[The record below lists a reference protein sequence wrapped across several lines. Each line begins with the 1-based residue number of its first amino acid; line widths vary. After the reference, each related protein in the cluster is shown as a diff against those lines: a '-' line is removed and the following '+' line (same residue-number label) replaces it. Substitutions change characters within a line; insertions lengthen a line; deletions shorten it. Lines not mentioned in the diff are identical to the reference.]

1 MRLPA
6 SSIVARRLSAWLL
19 SAFVAFLAVPAYAQ
33 TEVPSNWPLKPPGL
47 NVGDEFR
54 LLFMGKNSRNAD
66 STDIAVYDL
75 YVQGRIADI
84 GHADIKAYASH
95 FKVLG
100 STATV
105 NARTHTGTTGTG
117 GVPIYWLD
125 GPKVADNYADFYD
138 GSWNDKDGATL
149 EDGTSLSS
157 GRKDQFICTGT
168 NDDGTTESQPL
179 GAATC
184 AGTKINISG
193 NTLSGATGAS
203 SAASRYLVLSGV
215 FRVGNFT
222 ATTPAIESVSVTS
235 DTGSDGEYVKDDA
248 IKVTVTFSEAVAVTG
263 TPKIKMRLSE
273 GATPKRP
280 SYVAAESTAT
290 ALVFSYTVKAE
301 DYSYGGVIIP
311 RDGIV
316 LSGGATIEN
325 QAGTVDADL
334 DHAKKDS
341 LSAHK
346 VHVRPKVTSVT
357 VASTPAADGSYRTG
371 ETIQIDLTFDKA
383 VAVFTDFGTPEVWF
397 VMDGSNPA
405 RREAA
410 YATTVGDHVVRFEYA
425 VQAGDLDLDG
435 ISFMNHAIVWNDGA
449 IVRKEHGDVDDLD
462 TLKIQRAAENG
473 GTTSTF
479 ALPGHRVN
487 AAVSTDATLSG
498 LALKDGSTAIEL
510 TPSPFVATTT
520 SYTAAVANAV
530 DEITIVPTVND
541 DTATYEI
548 QNSGGTALVDT
559 DSNADDFQV
568 DLAVGANTIKVQV
581 TAEDGTTDTYT
592 VVVTRAAAATP
603 TVSISADKTSAV
615 FKEDGITYTVTR
627 TGSTTAALSVS
638 VALTQTK
645 NFLATSN
652 LTQTVTIGAG
662 DSTGA
667 FTISAADFQHFA
679 TGTKVEGGTLTA
691 TVQDVLGY
699 DPGSP
704 SSVDVAIVI
713 GVMIRFDMG
722 AYQVA
727 EGAGTLTVKL
737 IARTGPGAP
746 RPTYDS
752 SFQFST
758 PQGSALADIDYV
770 DIGGGDNFLSTDFT
784 ADGGV
789 WKAEQTYDIAITND
803 TLDETDETFEFQ
815 LHRNIEFESFS
826 FVDASGNS
834 CGDTCK
840 ATVTIVDDD
849 APIPEAT
856 IAAGSATEGS
866 PVMFTVTLSTTTTV
880 PVTVPY
886 STSVESDDTATLS
899 ASAPGGADFV
909 NVNNAAITIQAG
921 SMTGTIPIST
931 TDDTVDEPDETFTV
945 TLGTPTNATLGTT
958 TAAKGTI
965 ADNDAT
971 PTATL
976 ALNPTSISEDGGSS
990 TVTATLDRAS
1000 SEATTITVSAMAVSP
1015 AVAADFTLSGSTLT
1029 IAAGS
1034 TTSTGTVTISAND
1047 NSVAGGNKSVT
1058 VSATAAN
1065 DLAVTAPSNKT
1076 LTITDDDGASN
1087 RVTLTVSP
1095 ATVAENATGSARTVT
1110 VTATLNG
1117 SALASDA
1124 VVTVS
1129 VDADTATEDDDFTAV
1144 EDFTVTITG
1153 GSTSGSATFDLIPN
1167 NDTTDEPDET
1177 VKVTGRTTVSGLT
1190 VLPSAGV
1197 PVTIADNDA
1206 TPAVTLVLTPA
1217 SIPEDGGTTTLS
1229 TVTATLDHASSEA
1242 TTIDI
1247 SAAAGTNTEAGD
1259 FTVTTNKRLTIAAGA
1274 TTSTGTVT
1282 VRAVNDGIYTGDKSV
1297 TVSGTATNDLNIVQ
1311 PAAQTLTITEDD
1323 TASTEVTLSV
1333 SPASIPEGATGN
1345 ARRVTVTATLNNAAR
1360 PDATVVNVTVAGVTA
1375 TAGDFT
1381 AVPPFDVTIPAGD
1394 SSATA
1399 MFTLAPVD
1407 DDTDEAD
1414 ETVGV
1419 TGTTT
1424 APGLTVGPAVAPTVT
1439 IADNDATPTVTLV
1452 LAPASIPENGGS
1464 STVTATLNHPSSE
1477 DTTVTVSAA
1486 AGTNTDPNDFT
1497 KSGSTLTIAAGAT
1510 ASTGTVTISATN
1522 NTVADGDKSV
1532 TVFAT
1537 AANDLDVTAPAN
1549 RTLAITDDEVAS
1561 TGLTLTVSPDSV
1573 SESAT
1578 GNARTV
1584 TVTATLNGS
1593 AREAGTVVTISVDG
1607 NTATAGTD
1615 FALVT
1620 DFALTIDAR
1629 STVGSAEFNLIP
1641 LPDTTDEP
1649 DETVTVTGAVS
1660 GLSVLPAGG
1669 ATVTLTDDDDTPEV
1683 TLVLTPASIPEN
1695 GGTTTRSTV
1704 TATLDHASSETTTVT
1719 VSTTPVGAAETGDYA
1734 QSGTTLTIAAGATTS
1749 TGTVRIRA
1757 IDNDVDHPNRQV
1769 TVSGAAANDRAIGQP
1784 APVTLTITDEEAT
1797 SNQVTLTVSPA
1808 AISEGATGSARTVT
1822 VTVSLNAAAR
1832 ETAATVTLSIS
1843 GGTAD
1848 AGDDFT
1854 VVQDVVL
1861 TIPAG
1866 STSGTAQ
1873 FTLAPIDDTTDEPNE
1888 TVRVSG
1894 TSATSGITVNQPAG
1908 GLTVTINDNDDTPE
1922 VTLVLT
1928 PSSISEAGG
1937 TSTVTATLD
1946 HPSSQATTIT
1956 VSVIPLVDAD
1966 ADDYTQTGTTLT
1978 IAAEATTSAGSVTI
1992 AANDNQIDHANRQLG
2007 ISGAAVNGLGVEQ
2020 PDIAPL
2026 EITDNELT
2034 STEVTLTVSPATISE
2049 GATSTPARTVTVT
2062 GTLDAAA
2069 READANVTL
2078 SIIGGTAVAGGDFT
2092 AVAPLTLT
2100 VPAGSTAGTATFELI
2115 PINDTTDEPNE
2126 TVRVSGVTATAGIS
2140 VGQPSGGNTVTITDN
2155 DDPPTVTLVLSQ
2167 SSISENRGTSTVTA
2181 TLDHRSSQATTITL
2195 TATAGANTA
2204 AADFSVTSNKTL
2216 TIAADATTSTGTVT
2230 ITGVDNEFDD
2240 TAAKSVTVSGSASN
2254 GLGIVQPTAQT
2265 LAINDDEADST
2276 TVLLSVS
2283 PSSVSEGA
2291 TGAARTVTVTAML
2304 NGAARATTV
2313 PVTVSVAGNTA
2324 TAVTDF
2330 VAVSDFTITI
2340 ASGATSQTGT
2350 FTLAPENDD
2359 IDEPDETLTVSGS
2372 TTATGLTVGTASVT
2386 LADNDVAPTVTLVL
2400 APASINEDGGSST
2413 VTASLDHPSSEATTV
2428 AVSAA
2433 PGTGTAAADF
2443 TRAGAML
2450 TIAAGATSSTGTVT
2464 ITANDN
2470 DTYTGNKSA
2479 TVSGT
2484 AANDLDIVQP
2494 QAQTLTIAEDD
2505 TASTTVTLSVSPDT
2519 VAEDA
2524 TGPART
2530 VTVTATLN
2538 DAARP
2543 DATALTVTVA
2553 GVTAG
2558 AGTDFSLVPDLTV
2571 TIPADTMSAAATF
2584 DLAPVDDDTDEP
2596 DETVRVSGTT
2606 TASGLTVAPAG
2617 GLTVTLADN
2626 DATPVVTLVLAPTSI
2641 GEDGG
2646 SSTVTA
2652 TLDHPSSQATTVAV
2666 SAAPVNPA
2674 VMGDFTRSGTTL
2686 TIAAG
2691 GTTSTGTVTIAARD
2705 NEIDHPDRTV
2715 EVTGLAANNLAITQ
2729 PSTQTLTITDN
2740 EETSRVVQL
2749 TVSDLSGTNAIDE
2762 GDSATVT
2769 VTATLDAAAREDD
2782 AVVDVTVVGRTTDG
2796 TAAGT
2801 AEEGDDFSAVSDFI
2815 VTIPAGQT
2823 SATAMFTLT
2832 TLEDDTSE
2840 EVETVRIRGAINF
2853 ETQGPG
2859 LSVAPEDGRTVD
2871 IADNDPD
2878 PEVTLVLSPSSISE
2892 NSGVST
2898 VTATLD
2904 RPSGNSVTVQISA
2917 TATSPA
2923 TAADFNLSASRTVL
2937 IAAGRTISQNIGG
2950 PVTITGVNDSVVGTH
2965 KSVTVSGAAFSSRV
2979 VQPEPETLTISDDDT
2994 PATGITLTVSPDRV
3008 LENAAG
3014 SDRTVTVTAT
3024 LNGAAR
3030 STAAEVTVSVAGVTA
3045 TAGTDFMAVSDF
3057 AITIP
3062 ANLVSGTNTFTL
3074 APVNDET
3081 DEPDRTVRVS
3091 GTTSASG
3098 LTVSPSAGLTVT
3110 IADDDPSPQVTLAL
3124 SATSISESGG
3134 VSTVTATLDR
3144 PSSGQTTVTVTPA
3157 PVPPAVAGDYRLNGS
3172 RLTIAAGQTTS
3183 TGTVTIAAVN
3193 NEIAAADKAVEVSGT
3208 AETTGPGVTQPDAL
3222 TLTITDDEQ
3231 PSTAVLLSLSPE
3243 AISEGAR
3250 GNAQRVTVTAE
3261 LNGAARTADTVVA
3274 MVVTPGSATQGMDFA
3289 EVSGFPVTITAGRR
3303 SGSATFTLTPL
3314 DDSIDEPDETVR
3326 VTGSLSVPGLSLEQP
3341 PGGLTLTIEDNEPE
3355 PQATLVL
3362 MPESIREDGG
3372 SAEVTA
3378 TLDSPSTAATTITV
3392 TAAAVAPAVAGDFRL
3407 IGTTLTIPIGATES
3421 TGTVTIEAIDNEVA
3435 APNKRVAITATTD
3448 NAFGVGD
3455 PVDRTLTIT
3464 DNDSPSRAVTLSV
3477 SPPEIQEG
3485 ASRTVTVTAELD
3497 GAARPDPTEVVLAVG
3512 AGTAARSDFAAVDSF
3527 TLTIDA
3533 GQKSGTADFTLAPV
3547 DDETDEPDETIR
3559 VTGRASGLTVAPRTG
3574 VEVTIVDDDEAPA
3587 VRLVLTPESIREDGG
3602 VSRVSAILDHPSS
3615 QATTVT
3621 ISTVPG
3627 PSATDRDFKRSGTV
3641 LRVPAYTTWSTG
3653 SVTVRAVDNDTEEGE
3668 RTVTV
3673 SGAADNQ
3680 LGVVQPQA
3688 ATLTVTDDETASTEV
3703 ILTVSP
3709 ERVQERPAGQ
3719 SQRVTVTA
3727 TLDGAP
3733 RASETVVTVSV
3744 SDVAVQDFT
3753 VTIPAGDTRGTEVF
3767 ELTAEDD
3774 GVDGPDETVTVTGRA
3789 SGLTVLDATLTIT
3802 DEQPPTPPRPPRPQP
3817 PPTLSLAVVP
3827 DQVAEDATEV
3837 VQAVTATLH
3846 GGTRATDT
3854 NVTVSVSGD
3863 TATAGDDFLAVPDFT
3878 LTIPAGAPSGTG
3890 TFTLAPVDDAM
3901 DEPDETVRVTG
3912 TAPGVEAA
3920 PAVIVTIMD
3929 NDERGVTVTPAV
3941 LAVPPGAS
3949 GGYALVLTSQP
3960 TAPVTI
3966 AVMSDRG

>member
-1 MRLPA
+1 M
-6 SSIVARRLSAWLL
+6 
-19 SAFVAFLAVPAYAQ
+19 
-33 TEVPSNWPLKPPGL
+33 
-47 NVGDEFR
+47 
-54 LLFMGKNSRNAD
+54 
-66 STDIAVYDL
+66 
-75 YVQGRIADI
+75 
-84 GHADIKAYASH
+84 
-95 FKVLG
+95 
-100 STATV
+100 
-105 NARTHTGTTGTG
+105 
-117 GVPIYWLD
+117 
-125 GPKVADNYADFYD
+125 
-138 GSWNDKDGATL
+138 
-149 EDGTSLSS
+149 
-157 GRKDQFICTGT
+157 
-168 NDDGTTESQPL
+168 
-179 GAATC
+179 
-184 AGTKINISG
+184 
-193 NTLSGATGAS
+193 
-203 SAASRYLVLSGV
+203 
-215 FRVGNFT
+215 
-222 ATTPAIESVSVTS
+222 
-235 DTGSDGEYVKDDA
+235 
-248 IKVTVTFSEAVAVTG
+248 
-263 TPKIKMRLSE
+263 
-273 GATPKRP
+273 
-280 SYVAAESTAT
+280 
-290 ALVFSYTVKAE
+290 
-301 DYSYGGVIIP
+301 
-311 RDGIV
+311 
-316 LSGGATIEN
+316 
-325 QAGTVDADL
+325 
-334 DHAKKDS
+334 
-341 LSAHK
+341 
-346 VHVRPKVTSVT
+346 
-357 VASTPAADGSYRTG
+357 
-371 ETIQIDLTFDKA
+371 
-383 VAVFTDFGTPEVWF
+383 
-397 VMDGSNPA
+397 
-405 RREAA
+405 
-410 YATTVGDHVVRFEYA
+410 
-425 VQAGDLDLDG
+425 
-435 ISFMNHAIVWNDGA
+435 
-449 IVRKEHGDVDDLD
+449 
-462 TLKIQRAAENG
+462 
-473 GTTSTF
+473 
-479 ALPGHRVN
+479 
-487 AAVSTDATLSG
+487 
-498 LALKDGSTAIEL
+498 
-510 TPSPFVATTT
+510 
-520 SYTAAVANAV
+520 
-530 DEITIVPTVND
+530 
-541 DTATYEI
+541 
-548 QNSGGTALVDT
+548 
-559 DSNADDFQV
+559 
-568 DLAVGANTIKVQV
+568 
-581 TAEDGTTDTYT
+581 
-592 VVVTRAAAATP
+592 
-603 TVSISADKTSAV
+603 
-615 FKEDGITYTVTR
+615 
-627 TGSTTAALSVS
+627 
-638 VALTQTK
+638 
-645 NFLATSN
+645 
-652 LTQTVTIGAG
+652 
-662 DSTGA
+662 
-667 FTISAADFQHFA
+667 
-679 TGTKVEGGTLTA
+679 
-691 TVQDVLGY
+691 
-699 DPGSP
+699 
-704 SSVDVAIVI
+704 
-713 GVMIRFDMG
+713 
-722 AYQVA
+722 
-727 EGAGTLTVKL
+727 
-737 IARTGPGAP
+737 
-746 RPTYDS
+746 
-752 SFQFST
+752 
-758 PQGSALADIDYV
+758 
-770 DIGGGDNFLSTDFT
+770 
-784 ADGGV
+784 
-789 WKAEQTYDIAITND
+789 
-803 TLDETDETFEFQ
+803 
-815 LHRNIEFESFS
+815 
-826 FVDASGNS
+826 
-834 CGDTCK
+834 
-840 ATVTIVDDD
+840 
-849 APIPEAT
+849 
-856 IAAGSATEGS
+856 
-866 PVMFTVTLSTTTTV
+866 
-880 PVTVPY
+880 
-886 STSVESDDTATLS
+886 
-899 ASAPGGADFV
+899 
-909 NVNNAAITIQAG
+909 
-921 SMTGTIPIST
+921 
-931 TDDTVDEPDETFTV
+931 
-945 TLGTPTNATLGTT
+945 
-958 TAAKGTI
+958 
-965 ADNDAT
+965 
-971 PTATL
+971 
-976 ALNPTSISEDGGSS
+976 
-990 TVTATLDRAS
+990 
-1000 SEATTITVSAMAVSP
+1000 
-1015 AVAADFTLSGSTLT
+1015 
-1029 IAAGS
+1029 
-1034 TTSTGTVTISAND
+1034 
-1047 NSVAGGNKSVT
+1047 
-1058 VSATAAN
+1058 
-1065 DLAVTAPSNKT
+1065 
-1076 LTITDDDGASN
+1076 
-1087 RVTLTVSP
+1087 
-1095 ATVAENATGSARTVT
+1095 
-1110 VTATLNG
+1110 
-1117 SALASDA
+1117 
-1124 VVTVS
+1124 
-1129 VDADTATEDDDFTAV
+1129 
-1144 EDFTVTITG
+1144 
-1153 GSTSGSATFDLIPN
+1153 
-1167 NDTTDEPDET
+1167 
-1177 VKVTGRTTVSGLT
+1177 
-1190 VLPSAGV
+1190 
-1197 PVTIADNDA
+1197 
-1206 TPAVTLVLTPA
+1206 
-1217 SIPEDGGTTTLS
+1217 
-1229 TVTATLDHASSEA
+1229 
-1242 TTIDI
+1242 
-1247 SAAAGTNTEAGD
+1247 
-1259 FTVTTNKRLTIAAGA
+1259 
-1274 TTSTGTVT
+1274 
-1282 VRAVNDGIYTGDKSV
+1282 
-1297 TVSGTATNDLNIVQ
+1297 
-1311 PAAQTLTITEDD
+1311 
-1323 TASTEVTLSV
+1323 
-1333 SPASIPEGATGN
+1333 
-1345 ARRVTVTATLNNAAR
+1345 
-1360 PDATVVNVTVAGVTA
+1360 
-1375 TAGDFT
+1375 
-1381 AVPPFDVTIPAGD
+1381 
-1394 SSATA
+1394 
-1399 MFTLAPVD
+1399 
-1407 DDTDEAD
+1407 
-1414 ETVGV
+1414 
-1419 TGTTT
+1419 
-1424 APGLTVGPAVAPTVT
+1424 
-1439 IADNDATPTVTLV
+1439 
-1452 LAPASIPENGGS
+1452 
-1464 STVTATLNHPSSE
+1464 
-1477 DTTVTVSAA
+1477 
-1486 AGTNTDPNDFT
+1486 
-1497 KSGSTLTIAAGAT
+1497 
-1510 ASTGTVTISATN
+1510 
-1522 NTVADGDKSV
+1522 
-1532 TVFAT
+1532 
-1537 AANDLDVTAPAN
+1537 
-1549 RTLAITDDEVAS
+1549 
-1561 TGLTLTVSPDSV
+1561 
-1573 SESAT
+1573 
-1578 GNARTV
+1578 
-1584 TVTATLNGS
+1584 
-1593 AREAGTVVTISVDG
+1593 
-1607 NTATAGTD
+1607 
-1615 FALVT
+1615 
-1620 DFALTIDAR
+1620 
-1629 STVGSAEFNLIP
+1629 
-1641 LPDTTDEP
+1641 
-1649 DETVTVTGAVS
+1649 
-1660 GLSVLPAGG
+1660 LPAGG

-1769 TVSGAAANDRAIGQP
+1769 TVSGAAANDRAIVQP
-1784 APVTLTITDEEAT
+1784 DPVTLTITDEEAT
-1797 SNQVTLTVSPA
+1797 SNRVTLTVSPA

-1822 VTVSLNAAAR
+1822 VTGTLNAAAR

-1866 STSGTAQ
+1866 STSGTAP
-1873 FTLAPIDDTTDEPNE
+1873 FTLAPIDDSTDEPNE

-1928 PSSISEAGG
+1928 PSSISEVGG

-1956 VSVIPLVDAD
+1956 VSVIPLVGAD

-1992 AANDNQIDHANRQLG
+1992 TANDNQIDHANRQLG

-2049 GATSTPARTVTVT
+2049 GATSTSARTVTVT

-2078 SIIGGTAVAGGDFT
+2078 SITGGTAVAGGDFT

-2140 VGQPSGGNTVTITDN
+2140 INQPSGGNTVTITDN

-2181 TLDHRSSQATTITL
+2181 TLDHPSSQATTITL

-2386 LADNDVAPTVTLVL
+2386 LTDNDVAPTVTLVL

-2413 VTASLDHPSSEATTV
+2413 VTASLDHPSSEATTIAV
-2428 AVSAA
+2428 AAA
-2433 PGTGTAAADF
+2433 PGTGTAAEDF
-2443 TRAGAML
+2443 TRAGATL
-2450 TIAAGATSSTGTVT
+2450 TIAAGATASTGTVT

-2543 DATALTVTVA
+2543 EATAVTVTVA
-2553 GVTAG
+2553 GVTAV

-2606 TASGLTVAPAG
+2606 TASGLTVAPSG

-2641 GEDGG
+2641 SEDGG

-2691 GTTSTGTVTIAARD
+2691 ATTSTGTVTIAARD

-2715 EVTGLAANNLAITQ
+2715 EVTGLAANSLDIVQ

-2740 EETSRVVQL
+2740 EETSSVVQL

-2796 TAAGT
+2796 SAAGT

-2832 TLEDDTSE
+2832 TLEDDTAE
-2840 EVETVRIRGAINF
+2840 EVETVRIRGAVNF
-2853 ETQGPG
+2853 QTQGPG

-2904 RPSGNSVTVQISA
+2904 RPSGNSITVQISA

-3289 EVSGFPVTITAGRR
+3289 EVSGFPVTITAGAK

-3314 DDSIDEPDETVR
+3314 DDDIDEPDETVR

-3341 PGGLTLTIEDNEPE
+3341 SGGLTLTIEDNEPE

-3392 TAAAVAPAVAGDFRL
+3392 TAAAVAPAVAGDFRQD
-3407 IGTTLTIPIGATES
+3407 GATLTIPIGATES
-3421 TGTVTIEAIDNEVA
+3421 TGTVTVTAIDNEVA

-3455 PVDRTLTIT
+3455 PVDRTLMIT
-3464 DNDSPSRAVTLSV
+3464 DNDSPSREVTLSV

-3485 ASRTVTVTAELD
+3485 ASRTVTVTAVLD

-3627 PSATDRDFKRSGTV
+3627 PSATDRDFRRSGTV
-3641 LRVPAYTTWSTG
+3641 LRVPAYATWSTG
-3653 SVTVRAVDNDTEEGE
+3653 SVTVRAVDNDTECRARARSRCPAW
-3668 RTVTV
+3668 RT
-3673 SGAADNQ
+3673 
-3680 LGVVQPQA
+3680 
-3688 ATLTVTDDETASTEV
+3688 
-3703 ILTVSP
+3703 
-3709 ERVQERPAGQ
+3709 
-3719 SQRVTVTA
+3719 
-3727 TLDGAP
+3727 
-3733 RASETVVTVSV
+3733 
-3744 SDVAVQDFT
+3744 
-3753 VTIPAGDTRGTEVF
+3753 
-3767 ELTAEDD
+3767 
-3774 GVDGPDETVTVTGRA
+3774 
-3789 SGLTVLDATLTIT
+3789 
-3802 DEQPPTPPRPPRPQP
+3802 
-3817 PPTLSLAVVP
+3817 
-3827 DQVAEDATEV
+3827 
-3837 VQAVTATLH
+3837 
-3846 GGTRATDT
+3846 
-3854 NVTVSVSGD
+3854 
-3863 TATAGDDFLAVPDFT
+3863 
-3878 LTIPAGAPSGTG
+3878 
-3890 TFTLAPVDDAM
+3890 
-3901 DEPDETVRVTG
+3901 
-3912 TAPGVEAA
+3912 
-3920 PAVIVTIMD
+3920 
-3929 NDERGVTVTPAV
+3929 
-3941 LAVPPGAS
+3941 
-3949 GGYALVLTSQP
+3949 TSWGWC
-3960 TAPVTI
+3960 
-3966 AVMSDRG
+3966 SRRLRR